1 MGADTTAA
9 GALHSAPAKGETAM
23 HQIILEA
30 EAGQVSAELP
40 RRGVA
45 ADTRVHMLVE
55 VLDPAKPPVAA
66 LAQAGKGFDYLY
78 SDSDLVERAG

>member
-1 MGADTTAA
+1 
-9 GALHSAPAKGETAM
+9 M

-30 EAGQVSAELP
+30 EAGQVPAELP

-55 VLDPAKPPVAA
+55 VLDPAEPPVAA
-66 LAQAGKGFDYLY
+66 LAQAGGGFAVL
-78 SDSDLVERAG
+78 